1 MNLTTRS
8 HTGVNAEERGFFAA
22 LGRFVVH
29 RPWLVIAAWILL
41 AAVVVLTA
49 PALPT
54 TTDQSDAL
62 PRDYES
68 IQAAEV
74 GQRAFPTAFTPSVIV
89 VFQRADGKPLEP
101 ADSAKVADIVRT
113 VEAKRIGNVEQI
125 LAGSPAPNGSVQ
137 VGAVKMPPFTQ
148 SNYLDLTAA
157 AKQLRAE
164 LTSAA
169 ASTGLKVGT
178 TGSVAQQLDMQE
190 SSSNGDAIVL
200 LATVLLILVLLLVIF
215 RSPII
220 AFLPIVLIGIV
231 SQVANGAIAHVVKAF
246 GLKTDAS
253 ISSMLIVVL
262 FGVGT
267 DYILF
272 LMFRFWERLRAGDE
286 PKRAMVTAVS
296 RVGEAITTAAV
307 VVMIAFAAMTL
318 SSFGFFR
325 AMGPSLAI
333 AVGVTLL
340 AGLTLVPAV
349 VSLMGSKV
357 FWPSKSWRREP
368 ESARF
373 GAVGRV
379 VGRRPA
385 LVAGVSGAVMVALAV
400 GLVSFNPTFDLSSGS
415 MPETAESQ
423 VALKDLKKGMPAGAT
438 SPTDVY
444 LRAENGRR
452 LDEAA
457 LSAFG
462 AKLKVEGVSQVSPP
476 ELNGDHSTARYSVAL
491 GSSPESDAAIETV
504 AGPLRDAAHNAA
516 PAGTKALVGG
526 ETAVYA
532 DIKDTMN
539 RDYLLVFPVAA
550 VLIMLL
556 LGLMLRSVVSPWY
569 VMASVGLGF
578 AATLGATTLVFQ
590 VFGGAP
596 GLIFMIP
603 MIIYMFVVALG
614 TDYNILMMARLREEA
629 KEGRSPREAAA
640 MAVRHTG
647 PTIAAAGV
655 ILAGSLGALMLAGST
670 MLAQMGFAL
679 AFGILIAAFLMA
691 MFFVPSLTALIGH
704 AAWWPGHGDRAD
716 GPKSGADELVAVGT
730 SSGRR

>member
-1 MNLTTRS
+1 MNSTTQPLR
-8 HTGVNAEERGFFAA
+8 GVNAAERGFFAA

-29 RPWLVIAAWILL
+29 RPWWVIAAWVLL

-49 PALPT
+49 PALPK

-62 PRDYES
+62 PRDSES
-68 IQAAEV
+68 IQAAQV
-74 GQRAFPTAFTPSVIV
+74 GQQAFPTEFTPSMII
-89 VFQRADGKPLEP
+89 VFQRADDKPLAP
-101 ADSAKVADIVRT
+101 GDSAKVTDIVRA
-113 VEAKRIGNVEQI
+113 VDAKHIGNVEQI

-137 VGAVKMPPFTQ
+137 IGAVKMPEINQ
-148 SNYLDLTAA
+148 SNLTDLTAA

-164 LTSAA
+164 LKSAA

-190 SSSNGDAIVL
+190 SSTNGDALVL

-220 AFLPIVLIGIV
+220 ALLPIVLIGIV
-231 SQVANGAIAHVVKAF
+231 SQVANGLIAHVVKAF

-253 ISSMLIVVL
+253 IASMLIVVL

-272 LMFRFWERLRAGDE
+272 LMFRFRERLRAGDG
-286 PKRAMVTAVS
+286 PKQAMVTAVS

-325 AMGPSLAI
+325 SMGPALAI

-340 AGLTLVPAV
+340 AGITLVPAV

-368 ESARF
+368 KAARF

-385 LVAGVSGAVMVALAV
+385 LVAVVSGAVMVALGV
-400 GLVSFNPTFDLSSGS
+400 GMVSLNPTFDLSSGS
-415 MPETAESQ
+415 MPATAESQ

-438 SPTDVY
+438 SPTNVY
-444 LRAENGRR
+444 LRAENGQR

-457 LSAFG
+457 LSRFA
-462 AKLKVEGVSQVSPP
+462 AKLKVDGVSQVSPP
-476 ELNGDHSTARYSVAL
+476 TQNGDHNTASFSVAL
-491 GSSPESDAAIETV
+491 GSSPESDAAIDTV
-504 AGPLRDAAHNAA
+504 DGPLRDAAHAAA
-516 PAGTKALVGG
+516 PPGTKAFVGG

-532 DIKDTMN
+532 DVKETMH

-550 VLIMLL
+550 LLIMLL

-590 VFGGAP
+590 VFGGQP

-603 MIIYMFVVALG
+603 LIIYMFVVALG

-640 MAVRHTG
+640 LAVRHTG

-655 ILAGSLGALMLAGST
+655 ILAGSLGALMLAGNT
-670 MLAQMGFAL
+670 MLAEMGFAL
-679 AFGILIAAFLMA
+679 AFGILVAAFVMA
-691 MFFVPSLTALIGH
+691 MFFVPSLTALIGR
-704 AAWWPGHGDRAD
+704 AAWWPGRGHRTEE
-716 GPKSGADELVAVGT
+716 PKTVPNELQPVGAPW
-730 SSGRR
+730 RRR